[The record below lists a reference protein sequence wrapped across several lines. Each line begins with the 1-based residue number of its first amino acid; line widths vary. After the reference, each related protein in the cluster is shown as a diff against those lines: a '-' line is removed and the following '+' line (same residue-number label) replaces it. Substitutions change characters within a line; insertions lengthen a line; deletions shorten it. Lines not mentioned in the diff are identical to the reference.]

1 MKSENT
7 NPDAD
12 IDLLDVLVIIS
23 SQFKLILLCAIL
35 GAFIAWILAYAQA
48 TIYSSISS
56 LNVEALKQDE
66 KSPKFK
72 SEVIASLVNVNQ
84 DFRDLLQEEWG
95 EHASI
100 TASVSPRDRLLII
113 TTTSSSP
120 SRSQKLNE
128 LVLEKIYAYTMS
140 QSQKHEYVRTL
151 IDNEKNRIVQI
162 EAAARNL
169 KAKENS
175 NKDIEEEIIGNLLRY
190 KTDREINIIR
200 LQESIEGITRNNVI
214 QAPNLPTQPAGTKT
228 SIKIILGAIGGMVLA
243 LPWILIL
250 HFIRMQSLDKKT
262 QEKWK
267 LVAKNIGYK

>member
-1 MKSENT
+1 M
-7 NPDAD
+7 
-12 IDLLDVLVIIS
+12 
-23 SQFKLILLCAIL
+23 
-35 GAFIAWILAYAQA
+35 
-48 TIYSSISS
+48 
-56 LNVEALKQDE
+56 
-66 KSPKFK
+66 
-72 SEVIASLVNVNQ
+72 
-84 DFRDLLQEEWG
+84 
-95 EHASI
+95 
-100 TASVSPRDRLLII
+100 
-113 TTTSSSP
+113 
-120 SRSQKLNE
+120 
-128 LVLEKIYAYTMS
+128 
-140 QSQKHEYVRTL
+140 
-151 IDNEKNRIVQI
+151 
-162 EAAARNL
+162 